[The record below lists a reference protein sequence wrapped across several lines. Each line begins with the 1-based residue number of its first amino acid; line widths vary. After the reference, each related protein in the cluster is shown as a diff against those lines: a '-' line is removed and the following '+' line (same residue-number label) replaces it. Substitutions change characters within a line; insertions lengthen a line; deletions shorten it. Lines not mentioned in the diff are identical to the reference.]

1 LEGESLTRII
11 LIRHGRT
18 AWNEGDGERLRG
30 RSEIELDEDGIT
42 QAQAV
47 AVKAAQWEVTAV
59 YSSPLKR
66 AMMTAKIIAEPSRL
80 PVESLPALT
89 DIDYGKWQGLTLKE
103 AATANEALYKLW
115 LKSPEQV
122 KFPGGEGLEEVK
134 QRALKGVEAVAT
146 RNAGLTTVL
155 VSHKVVCKVLIC
167 SLMGLG
173 LRDFWN
179 VQQDLCALNIVEMSD
194 NGPVIRLVNDTC
206 HLRNPA

>member
-1 LEGESLTRII
+1 LTRII

-18 AWNEGDGERLRG
+18 AWNEGEGERLRG
-30 RSEIELDEDGIT
+30 RSDIELNDEGL
-42 QAQAV
+42 AQARSTALKV
-47 AVKAAQWEVTAV
+47 REWEVAAV

-66 AMMTAKIIAEPSRL
+66 ATMTASIIAEPLHLQVEAL
-80 PVESLPALT
+80 PGLIDV
-89 DIDYGKWQGLTLKE
+89 DYGQWQGLTLKQ
-103 AATANEALYKLW
+103 AAADNESLYKLW
-115 LKSPEQV
+115 LKNPEEV
-122 KFPGGEGLEEVK
+122 RFPGGEGLEDVK
-134 QRALKGVEAVAT
+134 RRALTGVEAVAS
-146 RNAGLTTVL
+146 RNPELTTVL